1 MAHARVWCT
10 TGPDHG
16 RVVVAGGEDA
26 GPVGSTMSN
35 QLLEAGRRYWDQ
47 TAETYDQVFPET
59 LVGRAQRG
67 AVWTELDR
75 AFHSGQRVLELNCGS
90 GIDAVHLAEKGIR
103 VLACDLSPRM
113 IEVAGRRSV
122 ASDVATLTDFRAIPT
137 EEIAQLIP
145 EGPFDGAFSNF
156 SGLNHVE
163 DLPRVARDLGQ
174 LLRPRAQVL
183 VCMVG
188 RTAPWEVMWQ
198 LAHRNPKMAMRRL
211 RPQLVNPKMKAYY
224 PSVRGIARA
233 FEPNFRLR
241 HWQGIGIAVPP
252 TCMERWARR
261 FPAVLKGMVY
271 ADRWLTHCPGVR
283 ALGDCVLLH
292 FERLPI

>member
-1 MAHARVWCT
+1 
-10 TGPDHG
+10 
-16 RVVVAGGEDA
+16 VVVAGGEDY
-26 GPVGSTMSN
+26 GPVDIPMSN
-35 QLLEAGRRYWDQ
+35 QLLEAGRQYWDQ
-47 TAETYDQVFPET
+47 TAETYDQIFPET

-67 AVWTELDR
+67 AVWKELEQ
-75 AFHSGQRVLELNCGS
+75 AFQSGQRVLELNCGT
-90 GIDAVHLAEKGIR
+90 GIDAVHLAKKGIR

-113 IEVAGRRSV
+113 IEVAVRRSV
-122 ASDVATLTDFRAIPT
+122 ASEVANLTDFRAIPS

-163 DLPRVARDLGQ
+163 DLSQVARDLGR
-174 LLRPRAQVL
+174 LLHPGARVL
-183 VCMVG
+183 ACMIG
-188 RTAPWEVMWQ
+188 RIAPWEVMWQ
-198 LAHRNPKMAMRRL
+198 LAHRSPRMAMRRV

-233 FEPNFRLR
+233 FAPNFRLL

-261 FPAVLKGMVY
+261 FPTVLKGLVY
-271 ADRWLTHCPGVR
+271 ADQWLTHCPGVR
-283 ALGDCVLLH
+283 SLGDCVLLH
-292 FERLPI
+292 FERLPIG